1 MEEVERNIREIEEL
15 IINGKDEVL
24 FRLLKELHPADIADI
39 IEHLDEEEKRKV
51 FSLLDIDTA
60 SDVIVEISKPAR
72 EEILESIKK
81 DRLSKIVDEMPS
93 DDATDFLADLPEN
106 EAKIILARIDKEDSE
121 EVRMLSK
128 YGDDTA
134 GGIMQAEMVS
144 VNQDATVKE
153 AIREIRSLSEEV
165 EDLHNVFV
173 VDREHRL
180 TGVLPLRKLILAQ
193 PDTRIS
199 RIMESPIKVDV
210 HMDQEEVAR
219 VFEKYDIVSVPVVD
233 EKEKLVGRILVD
245 DIVDV
250 IQEEAS
256 EDFLRMGGTEVE
268 DLVYSNQIFKISR
281 FRLPWLL
288 TNLLGGIVTGYLL
301 WMFKMTLHEIL
312 ALVTFIPVITG
323 MGGNLGTQSSAIM
336 VRGFAIGKI
345 DLANL
350 WRILSKEVLIG
361 LMAGTVCGALV
372 GLIAL
377 FWHGEPILGLAV
389 GLAMVLAMT
398 AASIIGVLAPS
409 FFKTMKIDPAIASG
423 PFVTTTNDITGISI
437 YLGTATLLLKILT

>member
-1 MEEVERNIREIEEL
+1 MEETKRDLLEIEVLIRE
-15 IINGKDEVL
+15 GKDEEL
-24 FRLLKELHPADIADI
+24 FRLLKELHPADIAES
-39 IEHLDEEEKRKV
+39 IEHLDEAGKKKV
-51 FSLLDIDTA
+51 FSLLDIEVA

-72 EEILESIKK
+72 EEILASIQK
-81 DRLSKIVDEMPS
+81 DRLSKIVDEMES

-121 EVRMLSK
+121 EVEMLSK
-128 YGDDTA
+128 YEDDTA
-134 GGIMQAEMVS
+134 GGIMQAEMVA

-153 AIREIRSLSEEV
+153 AIREIQSLSEEV
-165 EDLHNVFV
+165 EDLHNIFV
-173 VDREHRL
+173 VDRDRKL
-180 TGVLPLRKLILAQ
+180 MGILPLRKLILAQ
-193 PDTRIS
+193 PDTQLFL
-199 RIMESPIKVDV
+199 IMEPPIKVNV
-210 HMDQEEVAR
+210 NVDQEEVAR
-219 VFEKYDIVSVPVVD
+219 VFEKYDIVSLPVVD
-233 EKEKLVGRILVD
+233 ERERLVGRILVD

-288 TNLLGGIVTGYLL
+288 TNLLGGIVTGYLM

-336 VRGFAIGKI
+336 VRGFATGRI
-345 DLANL
+345 DMAGLG
-350 WRILSKEVLIG
+350 RILSKEILVG
-361 LMAGTVCGALV
+361 LMAGIVCGTLV

-377 FWHGEPILGLAV
+377 FWHGNPILGLAV

-398 AASIIGVLAPS
+398 VASIIGVLAPS
-409 FFKTMKIDPAIASG
+409 FFKKMRIDPAIASG

-437 YLGTATLLLKILT
+437 YLGTATLLLSLLT

>member
-1 MEEVERNIREIEEL
+1 MEEIKRNLLEIEGLIRE
-15 IINGKDEVL
+15 GKDEEL
-24 FRLLKELHPADIADI
+24 FRLLKELHPADIAES
-39 IEHLDEEEKRKV
+39 IEHLDEAGKKKV
-51 FSLLDIDTA
+51 FSLLDIEVA

-72 EEILESIKK
+72 EEILASIQK
-81 DRLSKIVDEMPS
+81 DRLSKIVDEMES

-106 EAKIILARIDKEDSE
+106 EAKTILARIDKEDSE
-121 EVRMLSK
+121 EVEMLSK
-128 YGDDTA
+128 YEDDTA
-134 GGIMQAEMVS
+134 GGIMQAEMVA
-144 VNQDATVKE
+144 VNQDTTVRE
-153 AIREIRSLSEEV
+153 AIREIQKLSEEV
-165 EDLHNVFV
+165 EDLHNIFV
-173 VDREHRL
+173 VDRDRKL

-193 PDTRIS
+193 PDTQLS
-199 RIMESPIKVDV
+199 LIMEPPIKVDV
-210 HMDQEEVAR
+210 NIDQEEVAR
-219 VFEKYDIVSVPVVD
+219 VFEKYDIVSLPVVD
-233 EKEKLVGRILVD
+233 EKEKLVGRIVVD

-288 TNLLGGIVTGYLL
+288 TNLLGGIVTGYLM

-312 ALVTFIPVITG
+312 ALVIFIPVITG

-336 VRGFAIGKI
+336 VRGFATGRI
-345 DLANL
+345 DMADLG
-350 WRILSKEVLIG
+350 RILSKEILIG
-361 LMAGTVCGALV
+361 LLAGMICGVLV

-377 FWHGEPILGLAV
+377 FWHGNPILGLAV

-398 AASIIGVLAPS
+398 VASIIGVLAPS
-409 FFKTMKIDPAIASG
+409 FFKKMRIDPAIASG

-437 YLGTATLLLKILT
+437 YLGTATLLLSLLT